1 MPGAGNPQLPQM
13 PAPVS
18 ISVLPPSRHWKNATC
33 AGYSRQAVAEYRRRK
48 SNRQR
53 VTRGAMYKVIF
64 AGATVIGLT
73 AAPLPMLTQ
82 NAAAQTEPVKKTE
95 KAKKPPSAGLLAM
108 RERQKK
114 CAAEWK
120 EMKNAGKIEKGMS
133 GRNSGAPAISA

>member
-1 MPGAGNPQLPQM
+1 
-13 PAPVS
+13 
-18 ISVLPPSRHWKNATC
+18 
-33 AGYSRQAVAEYRRRK
+33 
-48 SNRQR
+48 
-53 VTRGAMYKVIF
+53 MYKVIF